1 MATFTKRQGK
11 WRVQI
16 RRIGFPSITKTFIAK
31 TDAEKWAREQERLI
45 DRGEL
50 PTHSN
55 DLRAVTVGDLLTRYR
70 EDITPTKRAKATEG
84 YMIKTMLAHPL
95 ALVSLNR
102 LSPADIAQYRDDRL
116 KQVSP
121 STVLRELVLLTHMF
135 NLAIKEW
142 HVPLTVNP
150 TSRITKPQANQA
162 RDRRLENDELVRL
175 LASMKKTRNPFLKS
189 AFLLAVHTGMRRGE
203 MLNLTWENVDLE
215 RKTAFLPLT
224 KNGTART
231 VPLSPEAIAV
241 LKNLG
246 VRNEGRVLPITPNAL
261 RLAWSRIKRRT
272 GISNLHWHDLRHE
285 AVSRF
290 FELGLSVPE
299 VSLISG
305 HRDPRMLARYTH
317 LKPEV
322 VAAKL
327 ECARQRDQRSSQAIR
342 QSPPT

>member
-1 MATFTKRQGK
+1 MATFTKRGNRWK
-11 WRVQI
+11 AQI
-16 RRIGFPSITKTFIAK
+16 RRIGFPSITKTFDLK
-31 TDAEKWAREQERLI
+31 SDAQAWARDKERAI
-45 DRGEL
+45 DRAEL
-50 PTHSN
+50 PFNVS
-55 DLRAVTVGDLLTRYR
+55 DLKQTTVGDLLKRYR
-70 EDITPTKRAKATEG
+70 DTITPAKRAKETEG

-95 ALVSLNR
+95 SFVSLNR
-102 LSPADIAQYRDDRL
+102 LSPTDIAQYRDDRL
-116 KQVSP
+116 KQVSS

-215 RKTAFLPLT
+215 RRTAFLPLT

-231 VPLSPEAIAV
+231 VPLSPEAIVAF
-241 LKNLG
+241 KNLG

-317 LKPEV
+317 LKPEI

-327 ECARQRDQRSSQAIR
+327 ECARQLDR
-342 QSPPT
+342 